1 MVAHLQER
9 SGVSS
14 ATHLARQSLSQGV
27 AQLQSTALA
36 RYGEALIEVT
46 VDDAGVRG
54 TVALPS
60 QAEALRHLVSEL
72 WPQASCRVLV
82 LFNRQARLLL
92 QPEGETLQIWRRR
105 RGGGGD
111 QDELTSQL
119 LPGDPPAELLAVRQG
134 QYLVKAAGEA
144 VGWVPKTA
152 RFRFEAADRTSGG
165 METLGRDGQSWDPA
179 VVRQTALSLLGQ
191 PYLFGGTGG
200 AGIDCSGLTWRAFL
214 AAGVVLP
221 RNSRAQRKVGE
232 RVRVSDLREADLVCA
247 IYRGPKRTSHVAISL
262 GPDEVIHACSER
274 NQVSREPLAD
284 FRARYQVVTCRR
296 LPGAVPAGR

>member
-1 MVAHLQER
+1 M
-9 SGVSS
+9 SS
-14 ATHLARQSLSQGV
+14 TTEAARQSLSQGI
-27 AQLQSTALA
+27 AKLRSTALA
-36 RYGEALIEVT
+36 RYGEALIEVS
-46 VDDAGVRG
+46 VDDWGVRG

-60 QAEALRHLVSEL
+60 QADSLRRLGAEL
-72 WPQASCRVLV
+72 WPQASCRLLV
-82 LFNRQARLLL
+82 LSKRHVRLLVHS
-92 QPEGETLQIWRRR
+92 EGEPLQIWRRR

-144 VGWVPKTA
+144 VGWVAKTA
-152 RFRFEAADRTSGG
+152 RFRLEGANHTRGGIEAAAPD
-165 METLGRDGQSWDPA
+165 GRSWDPA
-179 VVRQTALSLLGQ
+179 VVRETALGLLGQ

-200 AGIDCSGLTWRAFL
+200 AGIDCSGLTWRAFFT
-214 AAGVVLP
+214 AGLVLP
-221 RNSRAQRKVGE
+221 RNSRAQRRVGA
-232 RVRVSDLREADLVCA
+232 RVRLAELREADLVCA

-262 GPDEVIHACSER
+262 GNDEVIHACSER

-296 LPGAVPAGR
+296 LPGAVPARR

>member
-1 MVAHLQER
+1 M
-9 SGVSS
+9 SS
-14 ATHLARQSLSQGV
+14 ATHLAPQGLSQGI
-27 AQLQSTALA
+27 AKLRSTALA

-46 VDDAGVRG
+46 VDDSGVRG

-60 QAEALRHLVSEL
+60 QAEVLRRLVSEL
-72 WPQASCRVLV
+72 WPQARCRLLV
-82 LFNRQARLLL
+82 LANRHVRLLL
-92 QPEGETLQIWRRR
+92 HPEGEPLQIWRRR

-119 LPGDPPAELLAVRQG
+119 LPGDPPAEVLAVRQG

-152 RFRFEAADRTSGG
+152 RFRLEGANQRGSGNGAAAP
-165 METLGRDGQSWDPA
+165 DGQSWDPA
-179 VVRQTALSLLGQ
+179 VVRDTAVGLLGQ

-214 AAGVVLP
+214 AAGIVLP
-221 RNSRAQRKVGE
+221 RNSRAQRKVGT
-232 RVRVSDLREADLVCA
+232 RVRLAELRQADLVCA

-274 NQVSREPLAD
+274 NQVSLEPLAD

-296 LPGAVPAGR
+296 LPGAVPIGR

>member
-1 MVAHLQER
+1 
-9 SGVSS
+9 VSS
-14 ATHLARQSLSQGV
+14 ATQVVRQSLSQGI
-27 AQLQSTALA
+27 AELRSSALA

-46 VDDAGVRG
+46 VDDSGVRG

-60 QAEALRHLVSEL
+60 QAEALRRLVSEL
-72 WPQASCRVLV
+72 WPQASCRLLV
-82 LFNRQARLLL
+82 LSDRHVRLLL
-92 QPEGETLQIWRRR
+92 HPDGETLQIWRRR

-152 RFRFEAADRTSGG
+152 RLRLEGATPTSGG
-165 METLGRDGQSWDPA
+165 TEAAAPEHQSWDPA
-179 VVRQTALSLLGQ
+179 VVRETALGLLGQ

-214 AAGVVLP
+214 AAGIVLP
-221 RNSRAQRKVGE
+221 RNSRAQRKVGA
-232 RVRVSDLREADLVCA
+232 RVPLAELRVADLVCA
-247 IYRGPKRTSHVAISL
+247 IYRGPRRTSHVAISL
-262 GPDEVIHACSER
+262 GPDELIHACSER